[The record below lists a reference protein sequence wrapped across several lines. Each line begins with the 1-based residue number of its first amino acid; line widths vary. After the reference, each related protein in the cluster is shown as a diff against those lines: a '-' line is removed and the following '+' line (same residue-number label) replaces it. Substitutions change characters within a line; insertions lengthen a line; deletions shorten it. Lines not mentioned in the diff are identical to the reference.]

1 MKKHL
6 LIILIILLLSACS
19 SVSNGRIVQVTPLPT
34 RDAHTPTPTIQIES
48 AVPTPTRESDTPTP
62 IVAINPTLPTLT
74 KESDTQ
80 TPTIEIEPTATL
92 NPTLV
97 SINLTRAVLPTSTH
111 LAVRMAQGEALEIIR
126 STDEAMV
133 YERETI
139 DEDEPVKIGFDDF
152 YDGYDEDTGPIVSER
167 LKELDGRKVLIQ
179 GYMAPPLDLD
189 LDWFLLTI
197 VPVGGCAFCG
207 SSLDV
212 SAGTAMI
219 YPVNESVFFTGNG
232 VHVTGTVEVGDGR
245 DPATG
250 MASLIRIYA
259 DDIDV
264 EID

>member
-1 MKKHL
+1 MKHYW
-6 LIILIILLLSACS
+6 LIILIVLLLSACS
-19 SVSNGRIVQVTPLPT
+19 PVSNSRIVAVTPLPT
-34 RDAHTPTPTIQIES
+34 DAPILTPQIEPTAS
-48 AVPTPTRESDTPTP
+48 AVPTSTRESST
-62 IVAINPTLPTLT
+62 
-74 KESDTQ
+74 S
-80 TPTIEIEPTATL
+80 TPTIEIEPAVPTPTQKSDTPTPSSDIDLTATP

-111 LAVRMAQGEALEIIR
+111 LAVRMAQGEALDIIR
-126 STDEAMV
+126 ATDEATV

-139 DEDEPVKIGFDDF
+139 DDDEPVRIGFDDF
-152 YDGYDEDTGPIVSER
+152 YDGHDDNTGPIVSEK
-167 LKELDGRKVLIQ
+167 LKALDGRKVLIQ

-212 SAGTAMI
+212 IAGTAMI
-219 YPVNESVFFTGNG
+219 YPVNDSIFFTGNG
-232 VHVTGTVEVGDGR
+232 IHVTGTVEVGDGR

-259 DDIDV
+259 DDIEV
-264 EID
+264 ELD